1 MDKLQDILKFT
12 IEYLEKR
19 MVEKPRFEGEKIIS
33 HVLNLD
39 RILLYANFDME
50 LKEEDKLKIRTILKE
65 ISQRKI
71 TFDKYLEEKTNK
83 NYKELLEEKKSY
95 LEENRA
101 LLKKSIEY
109 LENKNIKEARLDTEL
124 IFSNVLKYDRMMLT
138 LSLTREI
145 TEKEKEHIREMLKKR
160 AIDKLPVQYILGFE
174 EFYGR
179 KFKVTK
185 DVLIPRPETE
195 RLVEECLKRLESRE
209 SQIVLDIGTGS
220 GAIGI
225 TIAKEMKN
233 SKVLA
238 CDLSDN
244 ALEIAKINGL
254 NLEVPNI
261 KFQKSDLFSEIKFTN
276 FDLIVSNPPYISQEE
291 YEGLQ
296 VEVKMHEPQMALTD
310 NKDGL
315 YFYKKITRESV
326 NHLKNGGILA
336 FEIGYNQG
344 EAVKN
349 LLEKN
354 SFENIEVI
362 KDYQGQDRIVI
373 GVKNEIK

>member
-1 MDKLQDILKFT
+1 
-12 IEYLEKR
+12 
-19 MVEKPRFEGEKIIS
+19 
-33 HVLNLD
+33 
-39 RILLYANFDME
+39 
-50 LKEEDKLKIRTILKE
+50 
-65 ISQRKI
+65 
-71 TFDKYLEEKTNK
+71 
-83 NYKELLEEKKSY
+83 
-95 LEENRA
+95 
-101 LLKKSIEY
+101 
-109 LENKNIKEARLDTEL
+109 
-124 IFSNVLKYDRMMLT
+124 MMLT

-145 TEKEKEHIREMLKKR
+145 TEEEKEHIREMLKKR

-195 RLVEECLKRLESRE
+195 RLVEECLKRLENRE

-238 CDLSDN
+238 CDLSDS
-244 ALEIAKINGL
+244 ALEIAKMNGL

-291 YEGLQ
+291 YESLQ

-373 GVKNEIK
+373 GVKKWN